1 MTKVTLFPNHV
12 GVYSNG
18 RFSVLSEPRKPTTQS
33 AERSLASFAT
43 FPPGLANPFLTSSK
57 PNLATQCCP
66 SQPPRPSR
74 SARAFKGQKC
84 PGVSTMIPLF
94 ASIMATS
101 GQQLTGVAEYKAES
115 QMAKTSISGE
125 KDNPSLHGPAADE
138 FIFIPVLVSNPLQ
151 PSHNHRRR
159 LNMTGR
165 QAHSLPVADMTLA
178 LSLALFP

>member
-1 MTKVTLFPNHV
+1 
-12 GVYSNG
+12 
-18 RFSVLSEPRKPTTQS
+18 
-33 AERSLASFAT
+33 
-43 FPPGLANPFLTSSK
+43 
-57 PNLATQCCP
+57 
-66 SQPPRPSR
+66 
-74 SARAFKGQKC
+74 
-84 PGVSTMIPLF
+84 MIPLF

-115 QMAKTSISGE
+115 QMARTSISGE
-125 KDNPSLHGPAADE
+125 KENPFLHGPAADK

-165 QAHSLPVADMTLA
+165 QAHSLPVVDMILA